1 MTSRDDEVAA
11 AAATLVAAFGDH
23 DKVGY
28 FAAFAPDATFVF
40 YPTETLLGSRAEY
53 ERLWA
58 EWESE
63 GFQVLG
69 CRSLEGRV
77 DLLTDDVAVFTHR
90 VRTRVRI
97 DGAEEH
103 LAERETIVFR
113 RTPQGSWL
121 GVHEHL
127 SPDPAA
133 DKGAQ

>member
-1 MTSRDDEVAA
+1 MSSSDEVAA
-11 AAATLVAAFGDH
+11 VAATLVAAFAAH
-23 DKVGY
+23 DTEGY
-28 FAAFAPDATFVF
+28 FGAFAPDATFVF

-90 VRTRVRI
+90 VRTRVHI
-97 DGAEEH
+97 DGADED

-127 SPDPAA
+127 SPDP
-133 DKGAQ
+133 DPDRGAQ